1 VKDRGGARVTARLV
15 ELALLLAV
23 PLVLHFAI
31 PIAVPIPFPY
41 TYLGIPVML
50 AGPLLSI
57 AASRAF
63 RAAGASVQLHG
74 GTPRLV
80 PDGPFRYSRNPMYLG
95 MLLWISGLAILL
107 GTLSPF
113 LFVLLVFM
121 LLNIAVVPIEERS
134 LRQLHPAEYPVYEG
148 RVRRW
153 L

>member
-1 VKDRGGARVTARLV
+1 
-15 ELALLLAV
+15 
-23 PLVLHFAI
+23 LVLHFAI
-31 PIAVPIPFPY
+31 PIAVLIPFPY

-50 AGPLLSI
+50 AGLLLAI

-63 RAAGASVQLHG
+63 RAAGVSVQLHG

-80 PDGPFRYSRNPMYLG
+80 TEGAFRYSRNPMYVG
-95 MLLWISGLAILL
+95 MLLWILGLAMLL

-113 LFVLLVFM
+113 LFVLLVFV
-121 LLNIAVVPIEERS
+121 LLNFSIVPMEEHY
-134 LRQLHPAEYPVYEG
+134 LRQLHPAEYTVYEG